1 MADLNNILAELQR
14 TANDPQGQLAKYLS
28 EGREVIGC
36 FPIYTPEV
44 IADAAGLVPMGLWGG
59 QTEFLHAKKYL
70 VPFICP
76 IMQSC
81 MELGIT
87 GRYRGIRAVM
97 IPTMCDTLRCVT
109 QDFKNA
115 VKDIVTIPFTLPQ
128 NRGMQAALD
137 FLQEEYGEVRRRI
150 EEVYGVTVTDEAME
164 RSIAVYNEHN
174 AAMRAFTQL
183 ANDHLDIITP
193 TVRHAVMKSAWFM
206 TKGEHTAL
214 VRALNDGL
222 RRLPVHE
229 FTGRR
234 VVLTGITAEP
244 DSFLR
249 ILEDNRMAVVAD
261 DLAHESRQWRTD
273 IPDGGAPLE
282 RLARQWANRT
292 DPMAHAETFRR
303 TELLTE
309 LCRQSRADAVL
320 VCLMKFC
327 DPEEYEYV
335 QYSRDLKQA
344 GIPLLSIDID
354 QQPTDYSQARTR
366 IETLNEI
373 L

>member
-1 MADLNNILAELQR
+1 MADLKSILAELQS
-14 TANDPQGQLAKYLS
+14 AADNPQKQLDRYLS
-28 EGREVIGC
+28 DGRGVIGC

-87 GRYRGIRAVM
+87 GRYRGIKAVM
-97 IPTMCDTLRCVT
+97 IPTMCDTLRCIT

-115 VKDIVTIPFTLPQ
+115 VEDIVTIPFTLPQ
-128 NRGMQAALD
+128 NRTMQAAID
-137 FLQEEYGEVRRRI
+137 FLQEEYEEVRRRI

-164 RSIAVYNEHN
+164 RSIDAYNTHN
-174 AAMRAFTQL
+174 AAMRAFVQL
-183 ANDHLDIITP
+183 ANEHLDIITP
-193 TVRHAVMKSAWFM
+193 QVRHSVMKSAWFM
-206 TKGEHTAL
+206 TKREHTLL
-214 VRALNDGL
+214 VQALNDEL
-222 RRLPVHE
+222 RRLPLYH
-229 FTGRR
+229 FTGKR

-244 DSFLR
+244 NSFLK

-273 IPDGGAPLE
+273 IPAGGSPLE
-282 RLARQWANRT
+282 RLARQWASRT

-303 TELLTE
+303 TELLKK
-309 LCRQSRADAVL
+309 LYAQNGADAVL
-320 VCLMKFC
+320 LCLMKFC

-335 QYSRDLKQA
+335 KFSRDLKEA

-366 IETLNEI
+366 IETLKEI